1 MIALYYQKTIVWP
14 SSGRPISTDM
24 VDNLLDNV
32 EVDSCFLAPSVLD
45 EMSRSQASLENLRK
59 LKYVQYAGGE

>member
-1 MIALYYQKTIVWP
+1 
-14 SSGRPISTDM
+14 M

-45 EMSRSQASLENLRK
+45 EMSRSQASLEKLGK